1 MSSVEAQIGIMQEI
15 DPNHLEKMVDEAKY
29 VITDFGYYDPNNYNI
44 EQLCVVVYGNDP
56 NTMCSDAS
64 TIDPTKF
71 DWTAMI
77 MMMIH
82 NVNDK
87 LTPITDEEVD
97 RLRVAYPHNLGVAL
111 AYLSI
116 SRSVENE
123 FQALSIEYLESGDDI
138 LDVAKTMAKDTDVD
152 TAITYVY
159 NTIYEDFYK
168 FIANS

>member
-1 MSSVEAQIGIMQEI
+1 MCCGIWENI
-15 DPNHLEKMVDEAKY
+15 D
-29 VITDFGYYDPNNYNI
+29 
-44 EQLCVVVYGNDP
+44 
-56 NTMCSDAS
+56 TMCSDAT

-77 MMMIH
+77 IMMTH
-82 NVNDK
+82 HVNDK
-87 LTPITDEEVD
+87 LTPITEDEVE
-97 RLRVAYPHNLGVAL
+97 RLRVIYPNDLGVVM

-116 SRSVENE
+116 SRSIDNE

-138 LDVAKTMAKDTDVD
+138 LDVVKIMAKDTDVD